1 VSAFE
6 PQLPTDPKVDMPDFM
21 VVLRGFDRRQV
32 EMWAAEVAH
41 QIEQERQRADEAEK
55 RAYRVQIENKGAPS
69 FSHLG
74 THVASILEEAGKS
87 SENMLADA
95 AERAQETVDAA
106 EEEAAEI
113 IKAAE
118 HRAGEIEGE
127 ARRTLEEASSEGAR
141 VEEEA
146 LQAAEE
152 MRAQAEQDARTV
164 LEEAR
169 DATDMIWQEA
179 ERERLG
185 VEAETIRLET
195 LRHRSL
201 EQLGRVYGHLES
213 VLDEV
218 RAGIGRVEEETE
230 DLDEATAAAAAR
242 LGVEPPAS
250 SPEES
255 PRFPAPR
262 DARPPEGED
271 DGDGLELRDG
281 DDGDGL
287 ELRDGDDGDGLEL
300 RDGDDGDGLGQP
312 DGDGGDGMLAA
323 TRPDTPPA
331 PEDAEA
337 TQPVPASG
345 TAETTQPTLPGSAAE
360 TTQPDPAA
368 AAETPGGDDE
378 GPAGDQDATQRL
390 EPVGNAANNK
400 ARSARPGAAKD
411 DKGQP

>member
-6 PQLPTDPKVDMPDFM
+6 PPTTEPKVDMPDFM

-32 EMWAAEVAH
+32 EMWAAEVAA
-41 QIEQERQRADEAEK
+41 QIEQERLRADEAEK

-95 AERAQETVDAA
+95 AERAQEAIDAA

-127 ARRTLEEASSEGAR
+127 AQRTLEQARAEGAQ
-141 VEEEA
+141 VEEDA

-152 MRAQAEQDARTV
+152 MRAQAEQDARAV

-218 RAGIGRVEEETE
+218 RAGIGRVEEEQE

-255 PRFPAPR
+255 PRFPSAR
-262 DARPPEGED
+262 DIEH
-271 DGDGLELRDG
+271 RDHA
-281 DDGDGL
+281 
-287 ELRDGDDGDGLEL
+287 
-300 RDGDDGDGLGQP
+300 
-312 DGDGGDGMLAA
+312 GGGAVLSA
-323 TRPDTPPA
+323 TRPSDPEPDTAAATPEVGSLPTVADGRAEQPA
-331 PEDAEA
+331 LSDTDDSPAGDAEA
-337 TQPVPASG
+337 TQPVLGDA
-345 TAETTQPTLPGSAAE
+345 TTETTQPGDKTEAIQPLAEDGSSGTANGE
-360 TTQPDPAA
+360 GQP
-368 AAETPGGDDE
+368 
-378 GPAGDQDATQRL
+378 GDQDATQRL
-390 EPVGNAANNK
+390 DAVGTTDNGGNRPQAPK
-400 ARSARPGAAKD
+400 PGAKEG
-411 DKGQP
+411 KGRP

>member
-1 VSAFE
+1 
-6 PQLPTDPKVDMPDFM
+6 PKVDMPDFM

-32 EMWAAEVAH
+32 EMWAAEVAS
-41 QIEQERQRADEAEK
+41 QIEQERLRADEAEK

-69 FSHLG
+69 FTHLG
-74 THVASILEEAGKS
+74 THVASILEEAGRS

-95 AERAQETVDAA
+95 ADRAQEAVDAA
-106 EEEAAEI
+106 EAEAAEI

-127 ARRTLEEASSEGAR
+127 ARRTLEESRAEGAR
-141 VEEEA
+141 VEEDA

-152 MRAQAEQDARTV
+152 MRAQAEQDARAV

-169 DATDMIWQEA
+169 DATDLIWQEA

-218 RAGIGRVEEETE
+218 RTGIGRVEEEQE
-230 DLDEATAAAAAR
+230 DQDEATAAAAAR
-242 LGVEPPAS
+242 LGVEPPAA

-262 DARPPEGED
+262 VSG
-271 DGDGLELRDG
+271 RDG
-281 DDGDGL
+281 DESGD
-287 ELRDGDDGDGLEL
+287 RADDAAE
-300 RDGDDGDGLGQP
+300 
-312 DGDGGDGMLAA
+312 GMLSA
-323 TRPDTPPA
+323 TRPDTPATDDP
-331 PEDAEA
+331 PDQDAEA
-337 TQPVPASG
+337 TQRVPAADTADTADSG
-345 TAETTQPTLPGSAAE
+345 ETTQATLPGASSTDTTETTPTVAE
-360 TTQPDPAA
+360 T
-368 AAETPGGDDE
+368 ETPPDAPTDGERAANGE
-378 GPAGDQDATQRL
+378 RPAIGQDVTQQL
-390 EPVGNAANNK
+390 EPVGNAAK
-400 ARSARPGAAKD
+400 GRPDKPSPKE
-411 DKGQP
+411 DKG

>member
-271 DGDGLELRDG
+271 DGDGLELRDS
-281 DDGDGL
+281 
-287 ELRDGDDGDGLEL
+287 
-300 RDGDDGDGLGQP
+300 DDGDGLGQP
-312 DGDGGDGMLAA
+312 DGDDGGDGMLAA